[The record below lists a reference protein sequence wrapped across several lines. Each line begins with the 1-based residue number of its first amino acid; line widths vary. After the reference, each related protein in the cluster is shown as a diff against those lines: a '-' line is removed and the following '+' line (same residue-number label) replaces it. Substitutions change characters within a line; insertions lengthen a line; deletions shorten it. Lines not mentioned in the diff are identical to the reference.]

1 MNILV
6 SSQPEDDGF
15 RGYNFGICKTCAF
28 IRTIIVIDNSSIFLF
43 QNHLMDSLEI
53 SILEAEKRANP
64 VLNIRDFF
72 TAYLIETK

>member
-1 MNILV
+1 
-6 SSQPEDDGF
+6 
-15 RGYNFGICKTCAF
+15 
-28 IRTIIVIDNSSIFLF
+28 
-43 QNHLMDSLEI
+43 MDSLEI